1 MLFRS
6 AVVARSRS
14 VSEGSTNLVAAAP
27 PSLTWT
33 EYLKFLVLKK
43 ALLVYITL
51 AEVSFS
57 ATALGRS
64 LKCVKRAVNC
74 FSLVCS
80 LGSQEDRKTAAPGVS
95 FALGVAGD
103 CYLGCVARWAD
114 MPVYQEQYNTGLVAE
129 GGIAREVERYTHE
142 LDRDW
147 TIKQPRD
154 IQEAMELAVRCY
166 SQALELLAG
175 EGEEATSLQRRLANV
190 ENELGVFFMNQ
201 ATEIGRAS
209 CRERV

>member
-1 MLFRS
+1 M
-6 AVVARSRS
+6 VARSRS
-14 VSEGSTNLVAAAP
+14 VSEGSNNLVAAAP

-57 ATALGRS
+57 AMALGRS

-80 LGSQEDRKTAAPGVS
+80 LGSQEDRETAAPGVS

-103 CYLGCVARWAD
+103 CYLGCVAR
-114 MPVYQEQYNTGLVAE
+114 YRTQFCHNTR
-129 GGIAREVERYTHE
+129 I
-142 LDRDW
+142 
-147 TIKQPRD
+147 
-154 IQEAMELAVRCY
+154 
-166 SQALELLAG
+166 SAG
-175 EGEEATSLQRRLANV
+175 
-190 ENELGVFFMNQ
+190 
-201 ATEIGRAS
+201 
-209 CRERV
+209 